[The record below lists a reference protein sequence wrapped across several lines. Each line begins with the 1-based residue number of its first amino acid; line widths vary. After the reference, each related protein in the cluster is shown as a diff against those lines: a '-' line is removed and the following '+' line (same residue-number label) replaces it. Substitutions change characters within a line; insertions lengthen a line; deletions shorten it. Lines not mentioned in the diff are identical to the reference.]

1 MKNFLKIM
9 ITFSLVCFIAVL
21 TQAQTQTTATQT
33 TPASSTAKFV
43 DANKNGICDNYEIR
57 GKSNQGKNFTDKNGD
72 GVCDNK
78 GTTVNCPGK
87 GKGMGCGKECG
98 KGNCCGNGPHNG
110 CNKGHQHR
118 HGANCQNPT
127 TTPATK

>member
-1 MKNFLKIM
+1 MKNILKIM
-9 ITFSLVCFIAVL
+9 VTISLVCFIAVL
-21 TQAQTQTTATQT
+21 TQAQTQTPTKQST
-33 TPASSTAKFV
+33 TSSTNTKFV

-57 GKSNQGKNFTDKNGD
+57 GKSGQGKNFTDKNGD

-87 GKGMGCGKECG
+87 GTCMGCGNGAG

-118 HGANCQNPT
+118 HGGNCPNT
-127 TTPATK
+127 TTPPVTK